1 MPTRLLKTV
10 TLLALTALSTLAL
23 ADPPAR
29 VGRVALAQGQ
39 VSISADVGEESNPA
53 LVNWPL
59 TSRNLV
65 TTAAN
70 SRTDLRVGS
79 TSIRLDG
86 DSSLEVVELDDDSL
100 RLRLHYGSAS
110 VRIVNADVLPGFEL
124 ATAQARVRMQQPG
137 RLRVDAERV
146 RDTSAVNVFDGVALV
161 DGGGS
166 TLTIRAGRRAVLQDD
181 DVRTGQAT
189 TDAFDDWSLGRDR
202 YGERS
207 TAARY
212 VTTEMTG
219 YEDLD
224 RYGSWRT
231 DSEYGPLWLPSVSS
245 SWVPYRDG
253 RWTWLDPWGWTWVD
267 NAPWGYA
274 PFHYGRWVH
283 VNKRWAWAP
292 GRHDRHPVWA
302 PALVGWIGGSGWS
315 LAFDGRSRRAAQG
328 WYPLSPRDRFVPGY
342 RTSDEHVKR
351 LNNHGRHGGSD
362 GRRDGDRERDQH
374 RRDGLTVVPH
384 DQFGHRGGV
393 VVPRAS
399 KLVPPPLALQNAPG
413 IATPG
418 VAPAGPRRGEAR
430 PDTRPHRVGREQDDR
445 GRDGRDGSDRA
456 DRDVRYGRDRRE
468 RDGHD
473 GGDRAGQDRGDR
485 DRSTRGQPGS
495 IVMPP
500 PVVAAAPAA
509 VPAPQVRPQPA
520 VAVQAPPQVQLESQV
535 PRWQQ
540 RHDGRGAPDEG
551 RRFRRLETP
560 VQQSPVVVPPPPVFA
575 PSNPVVVPPPP
586 VFAPST
592 PQFVAPQPPAPA
604 QPDGRFNRG
613 HRGDGDGERRQ
624 RDYNGERR
632 QRDYDGGE
640 RRQRDYNGGAAQVH
654 PAAPPPMAAPMAAP
668 VMAPP
673 RMVAPPPQMVAQPM
687 PAPRP
692 APEPVRAAPPAPVA
706 APAAAPAR
714 AERPQQEDRARGGE
728 RRRGGEDRQMREERR

>member
-39 VSISADVGEESNPA
+39 VSISADVGEESSPA

-59 TSRNLV
+59 TSHNLV
-65 TTAAN
+65 TTAPN

-110 VRIVNADVLPGFEL
+110 IRIVNADGLPGFEL
-124 ATAQARVRMQQPG
+124 TTAQARVRMQQPG

-146 RDTSAVNVFDGVALV
+146 RDTSTVNVFDGVAQV
-161 DGGGS
+161 EGGGS

-181 DVRTGQAT
+181 DVRTAQAT
-189 TDAFDDWSLGRDR
+189 TDAFDDWSLARDR
-202 YGERS
+202 AGEAS
-207 TAARY
+207 TSARF
-212 VTTEMTG
+212 VTSEMTG

-245 SWVPYRDG
+245 TWVPYQDG

-283 VNKRWAWAP
+283 VHKRWAWAP
-292 GRHDRHPVWA
+292 GRRERHPVWA
-302 PALVGWIGGSGWS
+302 PALVGWVGGSGWS
-315 LAFDGRSRRAAQG
+315 LAFDGRNRRAAQG

-342 RTSDEHVKR
+342 RTSEEHVKR
-351 LNNHGRHGGSD
+351 LNDYGRNWRND
-362 GRRDGDRERDQH
+362 GRRDGDRDRDQH

-384 DQFGHRGGV
+384 DQFGQRHGFA
-393 VVPRAS
+393 VPRGPN
-399 KLVPPPLALQNAPG
+399 LVPPPLALQNAPG

-418 VAPAGPRRGEAR
+418 VAPPAPRGGEPR
-430 PDTRPHRVGREQDDR
+430 PDTRPHRVSREPDDH
-445 GRDGRDGSDRA
+445 GRDGNDRA
-456 DRDVRYGRDRRE
+456 ARDVRYGRDRDG
-468 RDGHD
+468 RD
-473 GGDRAGQDRGDR
+473 GQDRADGADR
-485 DRSTRGQPGS
+485 DRSGRGQRGPV
-495 IVMPP
+495 VMPP
-500 PVVAAAPAA
+500 PLVAAP
-509 VPAPQVRPQPA
+509 PVRPQPP
-520 VAVQAPPQVQLESQV
+520 VAIQAPAQAQLESQGQ
-535 PRWQQ
+535 RWQQ
-540 RHDGRGAPDEG
+540 RHDGRGAPEEG
-551 RRFRRLETP
+551 RLFRRREEI
-560 VQQSPVVVPPPPVFA
+560 QQSPVVVPPPPVFA

-592 PQFVAPQPPAPA
+592 PQLIAPQPPIPAPA
-604 QPDGRFNRG
+604 DGHFNRG
-613 HRGDGDGERRQ
+613 HRGDGDGDRRHRGDGDGERRQ
-624 RDYNGERR
+624 RGDGDGERR
-632 QRDYDGGE
+632 QRDFG
-640 RRQRDYNGGAAQVH
+640 GGAAQAR
-654 PAAPPPMAAPMAAP
+654 PAAPPPTAAP

-673 RMVAPPPQMVAQPM
+673 RMVVQPM
-687 PAPRP
+687 PAPAPRPAPEPMHAAPPAPPRP
-692 APEPVRAAPPAPVA
+692 APEPVRAAPPAP
-706 APAAAPAR
+706 PAAAPAA
-714 AERPQQEDRARGGE
+714 AERPQQEDRARGGGE
-728 RRRGGEDRQMREERR
+728 RRRGGEDRQMSQDRR